1 MEECDRSTPTT
12 GSRND
17 SRRTEKITA
26 IDLIGD
32 PAVLGQLDLVTLAG

>member
-1 MEECDRSTPTT
+1 MGTHDWTAERFEAHR
-12 GSRND
+12 
-17 SRRTEKITA
+17 KITA